1 MTSSHSIPFS
11 RHQELTMIYQ
21 EFRDYELVADAA
33 SVGSDAGS
41 IRHEQ
46 TFIAAPELGVTAWL
60 RRGVRSTKAILR
72 LLAVTVLLTGD
83 LQTAVAQQ
91 GRDARV
97 VLTAG
102 GPTAAV
108 RSMAFSADAR
118 RLYVAGADKSVDI
131 WSLPEVRGAA
141 PDLKLVNHARWPIA
155 RHDRGQIWAL
165 AINDTRSLMAFG
177 GYGAQSIS
185 GDVSI
190 AESFQGRQL
199 TILPPPLPNEAPQQR
214 FVSGHL
220 QTVNS
225 VSFSPNGEWLGSMS
239 LDGDLRL
246 WSVGGW
252 TSQQILKIGEN
263 PAFSNVYVQFL
274 SNTQFVASTTPSADP
289 AKPQPQLT
297 MFTIGDDRLVTT
309 EVLKSPHKGLI
320 TALSRDPNSKRWY
333 SGDANGQLAIWQGT
347 QNSLVKEPLRKMPV
361 RAISASTNG
370 LVLTLHSPTMA
381 AIATGKSE
389 LAYAELQQAT
399 ATDLTLV
406 ERREWNL
413 TGETLAAAISADG
426 KYAAMTRPGEA
437 AVEVFSLVDQKNER
451 RLKPFTTQRS
461 TVLAGSGATV
471 QKVQFVKEP
480 GSLLAISNN
489 VNGEWT
495 HGFNLATAEVVRPS
509 ALGNVQPAHAAPDWA
524 VSVSPSIEGQEQ
536 TVAIQTNGVE
546 LAKITLSHQKHG
558 HYAAHGWLFEK
569 DKTVPSA
576 VAIGTLRQ
584 NGIFVYDLRKAG
596 EATLLRYYRD
606 HTNAITS
613 LSQSADGRYLATSSQ
628 DQTIRFWS
636 LAGLFADPGTVP
648 RRVAWGGD
656 FVIQDG
662 KLVVT
667 SLLEFGILKGRRLQE
682 GDRIVKIA
690 HEQDGKRVELTEPLA
705 MLKAI
710 AERPLTESFEMHP
723 SRAGANVAPFI
734 VTPAWEPMSTLFI
747 DRRNEW
753 AAWTPAGYYNA
764 SVDGDELFGFQ
775 INPATRGGDPQF
787 LRAEQLREDFER
799 PDLMKQLFALGSFDD
814 AAKSVALTA
823 KNPGAIV
830 AQMPRVQ
837 INAPASMTSFPLG
850 TEVAIAV
857 DVNYQGRPAGEFR
870 VEAWVNGSKLGLP
883 ASSVVAGVGRQTWT
897 ITPTP
902 GEYQALVKVTSIGP
916 TLTAGLYADAHM
928 PFVVS
933 GQPQV
938 RTIHVLAVGANNY
951 QGSLRLNFCISDAS
965 DFVKLIGDSE
975 GAHYKLGLV
984 KLVVDDA
991 SAGADRFEKSAFQK
1005 EISAFASQIK
1015 QTKLQSH
1022 DIVMIFVAG
1031 HGEVV
1036 GKEYYFV
1043 PPITE
1048 IKNLS
1053 QLAVI
1058 QRHSIPWSAF
1068 RGFVEEIPSCGKAFF
1083 LDTCYSGNIAELE
1096 SEKAKLR
1103 PLKNLNTVVFA
1114 ATSEDQA
1121 AREDIQSKHGRFT
1134 TFLLEGLGGQADGSS
1149 VNPHLAGLPPAEPD
1163 GRVSLL
1169 ETMGYVSRR
1178 VYEKWREQ
1186 QPRYS
1191 PVSLIRFLND
1201 PIIDVRQPTASQ
1213 DGK

>member
-1 MTSSHSIPFS
+1 MIHPEVRDRDVVRLFRVSSWP
-11 RHQELTMIYQ
+11 T
-21 EFRDYELVADAA
+21 
-33 SVGSDAGS
+33 
-41 IRHEQ
+41 
-46 TFIAAPELGVTAWL
+46 L
-60 RRGVRSTKAILR
+60 RVRSGTIGAVLG
-72 LLAVTVLLTGD
+72 LLAATLLLTGD
-83 LQTAVAQQ
+83 LRRAVAQQ

-118 RLYVAGADKSVDI
+118 RLYVAGADKSVEI
-131 WSLPEVRGAA
+131 WSLPEARGAA

-190 AESFQGRQL
+190 AESVQGRQL
-199 TILPPPLPNEAPQQR
+199 TILPPPRPNEDPQQR
-214 FVSGHL
+214 FMNGHL

-225 VSFSPNGEWLGSMS
+225 VSFSPNGEWLASMS

-246 WSVGGW
+246 WSVGTW
-252 TSQQILKIGEN
+252 TSQQVLKVGEN
-263 PAFSNVYVQFL
+263 PLMSSVYVQFL

-297 MFTIGDDRLVTT
+297 MLTIGTDRQVTT
-309 EVLKSPHKGLI
+309 EILKLPHKVLI
-320 TALSRDPNSKRWY
+320 TALGRDPNSKRWY

-347 QNSLVKEPLRKMPV
+347 QNSLVKEPFRKMPV

-389 LAYAELQQAT
+389 LAYAELHQAT

-437 AVEVFSLVDQKNER
+437 AVEVFSLVDPKNER
-451 RLKPFTTQRS
+451 RLKPFTAQRP

-524 VSVSPSIEGQEQ
+524 ISAGPSFEGQEQ

-546 LAKITLSHQKHG
+546 RAKLTLSHQKHG
-558 HYAAHGWLFEK
+558 HYAAHGWLFEQ
-569 DKTVPSA
+569 DKTAPSA

-596 EATLLRYYRD
+596 EAPLLRYYRD

-636 LAGLFADPGTVP
+636 LAGLFADPGTVS

-656 FVIQDG
+656 FVVQDG

-682 GDRIVKIA
+682 GDQIVKIA
-690 HEQDGKRVELTEPLA
+690 HADEVNGQRVELTEPPA
-705 MLKAI
+705 MLKAL

-799 PDLMKQLFALGSFDD
+799 PDLMKQLFALGSFDA
-814 AAKSVALTA
+814 AAKSVALTT

-857 DVNYQGRPAGEFR
+857 DVNYQGRPAEEFR
-870 VEAWVNGSKLGLP
+870 IEAWVNGSKLGAP

-902 GEYQALVKVTSIGP
+902 GEYQALVKVTSLGP
-916 TLTAGLYADAHM
+916 TLTAGLYSDAQM

-938 RTIHVLAVGANNY
+938 RTVHVLAVGANNY
-951 QGSLRLNFCISDAS
+951 QGDLRLNFCISDAS

-1005 EISAFASQIK
+1005 ELSAFASQIK

-1043 PPITE
+1043 PPIAE

-1083 LDTCYSGNIAELE
+1083 LDTCYSGNIAGLE

-1121 AREDIQSKHGRFT
+1121 AREDDQSKHGRFT

-1149 VNPHLAGLPPAEPD
+1149 VTPQLAGLPPAEPD